1 MRKSRISHFA
11 DTFFWYAIYMFPIIA
26 YLLLLIAEPGT
37 GTNAIISLEAFFDNI
52 GLGLA
57 NNNIIV
63 QTINSIFGESGILPL
78 FKTNMPT
85 IMLSWF
91 VSTYIVHLA
100 IDVLLFIPRFAHKFI
115 EKTTQ
120 GE

>member
-1 MRKSRISHFA
+1 MRKSRISHLA
-11 DTFFWYAIYMFPIIA
+11 DTIFWYIIYMFPIIA
-26 YLLLLIAEPGT
+26 YFLLLIAEPGT
-37 GTNAIISLEAFFDNI
+37 GTNAIINLETFFNNI
-52 GLGLA
+52 GVGLA
-57 NNNIIV
+57 NDNIVV
-63 QTINSIFGESGILPL
+63 QTINNIFGEAGILPL
-78 FKTNMPT
+78 FKTNMPI

-120 GE
+120 GD

>member
-26 YLLLLIAEPGT
+26 YLLLLIAE
-37 GTNAIISLEAFFDNI
+37 
-52 GLGLA
+52 LG
-57 NNNIIV
+57 
-63 QTINSIFGESGILPL
+63 SGMLPL

-85 IMLSWF
+85 IILSWF